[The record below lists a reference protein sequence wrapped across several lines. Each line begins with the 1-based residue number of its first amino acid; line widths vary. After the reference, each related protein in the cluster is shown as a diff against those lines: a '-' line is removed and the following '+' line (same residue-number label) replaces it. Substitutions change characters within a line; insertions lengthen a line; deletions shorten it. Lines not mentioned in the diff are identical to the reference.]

1 MTGCGCGAF
10 HPTRPGFDSSQSFV
24 NDFHQT
30 RTDGGHVCWQCC
42 KQTIVFFNLEHS
54 QWCQR
59 GYTNVFLL
67 RCCCVWKIIILFS
80 ELIIR
85 VVVLWSII
93 PLHDWIELYYIALS
107 CTESH
112 WVHGKSLMLQI
123 QPISSKCNKLCT
135 DNNDNF
141 KTSEHLLALCILQH
155 IFIAHPWSGVFTMFV
170 CICKVLTIYNVVQKL
185 QQLADGYLQRPL
197 VILLLPA
204 FEYLFI
210 SYCFIV
216 VAKVESCV
224 CCLRRSSNTLWLIS

>member
-1 MTGCGCGAF
+1 M
-10 HPTRPGFDSSQSFV
+10 V
-24 NDFHQT
+24 N
-30 RTDGGHVCWQCC
+30 
-42 KQTIVFFNLEHS
+42 
-54 QWCQR
+54 
-59 GYTNVFLL
+59 
-67 RCCCVWKIIILFS
+67 
-80 ELIIR
+80 
-85 VVVLWSII
+85 
-93 PLHDWIELYYIALS
+93 LS
-107 CTESH
+107 CYKYNQSPQSVTNFAQTT
-112 WVHGKSLMLQI
+112 MI
-123 QPISSKCNKLCT
+123 IS
-135 DNNDNF
+135 

-224 CCLRRSSNTLWLIS
+224 CCLRRSSNTL